1 MSRLAKHLVP
11 IDTGRRF
18 ADVPTMS
25 TLSVQEG
32 VCEVPHLIARE
43 YRLEVRLG
51 ASALVGDDIAK
62 RADPGLDIFGDAI
75 RVTRRKIIE
84 EVFGEFRPLIYKINE
99 ALHQRDWAE
108 ANRLTGQLYQ
118 QMFEEGV

>member
-1 MSRLAKHLVP
+1 MSRLAKHLVQR
-11 IDTGRRF
+11 DTGRRVV
-18 ADVPTMS
+18 DVFPMS
-25 TLSVQEG
+25 TLSVHEG
-32 VCEVPHLIARE
+32 VCEVSHLIARE

-51 ASALVGDDIAK
+51 ATAIVGDDVALCE
-62 RADPGLDIFGDAI
+62 DPGLDIFGDAI